1 MTPTSSVQ
9 NVNWGKKKLLHKRM
23 QGKYPIFNML
33 DRAAEF
39 LPKDLRKNVQNET
52 LVCRDKNTKQ
62 NQCQPQFRV

>member
-1 MTPTSSVQ
+1 
-9 NVNWGKKKLLHKRM
+9 M